1 MSPLEGA
8 WLWLFPFPYLVH
20 ILEESFAGERF
31 DVWIRRVIRRSLSPR
46 MFLTLYA
53 LFIIA
58 MTAAIAALRAGHA
71 PWLLPAL
78 GTITTLN
85 GLGHAAGAIA
95 TRRYSPGLL
104 SGMLLRLPL
113 GIAGPHGLG
122 PHAGARPMAPG
133 CCRRVLASV
142 VVGLVALIL
151 SRRS

>member
-46 MFLTLYA
+46 MFLTLNA

-85 GLGHAAGAIA
+85 GLGHAAGTIA
-95 TRRYSPGLL
+95 TRRCSPGLL
-104 SGMLLRLPL
+104 SGVLLWLPL
-113 GIAGPHGLG
+113 GIAALTASVRMLGLG
-122 PHAGARPMAPG
+122 PWLPGVAAG
-133 CCRRVLASV
+133 VLASV
-142 VVGLVALIL
+142 VVGLLAFIL